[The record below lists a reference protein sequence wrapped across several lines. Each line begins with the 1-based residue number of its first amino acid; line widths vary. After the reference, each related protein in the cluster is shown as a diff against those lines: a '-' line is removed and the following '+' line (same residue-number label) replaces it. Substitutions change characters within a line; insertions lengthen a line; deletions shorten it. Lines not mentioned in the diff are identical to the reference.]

1 MHTVQL
7 LHTPVYSLHICATG
21 LFQQWFARLY
31 FGHGQN
37 VNRFTS
43 AKRLKSKLTGRQC
56 QKLIFKSQVIHL

>member
-43 AKRLKSKLTGRQC
+43 AKRL
-56 QKLIFKSQVIHL
+56 